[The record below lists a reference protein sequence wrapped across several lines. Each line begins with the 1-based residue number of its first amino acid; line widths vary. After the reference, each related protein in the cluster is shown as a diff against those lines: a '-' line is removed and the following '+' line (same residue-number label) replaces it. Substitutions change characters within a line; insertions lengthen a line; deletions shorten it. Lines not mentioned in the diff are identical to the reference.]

1 MSRSGPRLHPPLM
14 IDRSEIESVSSFL
27 TLLVEKRQAT
37 SEIAIAT
44 DADIRIPI
52 DSVSKD
58 GNFDAYVHVGLAG
71 GGHPNIKL
79 LVDSGNSTLILP
91 RFDEIQRLPNFK
103 KSYKI
108 EAEDVREPWGAPA
121 NIVTGPIVLPRAGG
135 THTISSCTFY
145 ACTDVN
151 DCGEYTA
158 NFGIGCVDPWSAGD
172 SHELRS
178 PLSYGADYVQID
190 YAPVDQVLASGGK
203 LRVAPGSY
211 LTLCRAKPDGFSTTL
226 KILQNLAWMALKPQ
240 SLVIGA
246 QRTDWPGKGEN
257 TSVAMIDTAGGP
269 VFLSDPEN
277 YLRKRD
283 WPETLPETI
292 PDFWVSSCKGMS
304 ADLAFSLT
312 DGKETVL
319 LTIRSKALTPAVQG
333 LSLIM
338 CDKCE
343 FMRAQDGMNIGGLT
357 ALFYS
362 ILIDYKNARVGFKPK
377 LHSVREPA
385 VLS

>member
-1 MSRSGPRLHPPLM
+1 MSRSGPTLHPPLL
-14 IDRSEIESVSSFL
+14 IDRSEIEAVSSRL
-27 TLLVEKRQAT
+27 ALLVEKRQAA
-37 SEIAIAT
+37 SEIAIAA
-44 DADIRIPI
+44 DSDIRIPI

-58 GNFDAYVHVGLAG
+58 GNFDAYVHVGLVG
-71 GGHPNIKL
+71 GGHPKFKL

-91 RFDEIQRLPNFK
+91 RFDEIERLPNFK
-103 KSYKI
+103 KYYEVEVK
-108 EAEDVREPWGAPA
+108 DVREPWGAPA

-151 DCGEYTA
+151 DRGEYTA

-172 SHELRS
+172 SYELRS
-178 PLSYGADYVQID
+178 PLSYGSDYNFVEID
-190 YAPVDQVLASGGK
+190 YAPVDQVLGSGSK
-203 LRVAPGSY
+203 LQVSPGSY
-211 LTLCRAKPDGFSTTL
+211 LTLCRAIPDGFSTML
-226 KILQNLAWMALKPQ
+226 KILPNLAWMALKPQ
-240 SLVIGA
+240 SLVVGA
-246 QRTDWPGKGEN
+246 QRTEWPGKDEN
-257 TSVAMIDTAGGP
+257 TSIAMIDTAGGP

-283 WPETLPETI
+283 WPETVPETI
-292 PDFWVSSCKGMS
+292 PDFWVSSCKGIS

-319 LTIRSKALTPAVQG
+319 LAIRSKALTPAVQG
-333 LSLIM
+333 LSLVM

-343 FMRAQDGMNIGGLT
+343 FMRTRDGMNIGGLT

-362 ILIDYKNARVGFKPK
+362 ILIDYKNARVGFKLKP
-377 LHSVREPA
+377 HSV
-385 VLS
+385 S